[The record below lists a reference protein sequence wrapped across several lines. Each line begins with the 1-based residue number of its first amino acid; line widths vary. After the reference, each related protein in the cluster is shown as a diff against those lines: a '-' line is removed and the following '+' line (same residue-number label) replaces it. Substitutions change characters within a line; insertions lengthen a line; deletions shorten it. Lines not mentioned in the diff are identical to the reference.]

1 MPIKIFLMKKLL
13 FFLFIMTTSLV
24 LKSQVPDSTA
34 LILIDI
40 QNFYFPGG
48 SVPLVQPETAAQ
60 KAATL
65 LTWFRDNNKLVVHI
79 GHLAKTGTDFAK
91 LVTPLAG
98 EKVIMKK
105 EVNAFLHTDL
115 DQYLRENHIRNL
127 ILCGMQTHMC
137 LEGATRAAHDLGYQC
152 TVAGDACATRDLT
165 WEGTTVKAAD
175 VHAAT
180 LATLKSYAKVSTVNE
195 IVSGIR
201 TKGK

>member
-1 MPIKIFLMKKLL
+1 MKK
-13 FFLFIMTTSLV
+13 FLFYLLIMTTSLA

-40 QNFYFPGG
+40 QNFYFTGG
-48 SVPLVQPETAAQ
+48 SLPLVNPEAAA
-60 KAATL
+60 KNAATL
-65 LTWFRDNNKLVVHI
+65 LTWFRENKKLVVHI
-79 GHLAKTGTDFAK
+79 GHLAKTGTDFSN
-91 LVTPLAG
+91 LVTPQSG

-105 EVNAFLHTDL
+105 EVNAFLNTDL
-115 DQYLRENHIRNL
+115 DQYLRENHITNL

-137 LEGATRAAHDLGYQC
+137 LEGATRAAHDLGFQC

-175 VHAAT
+175 VHAVS

-195 IVSGIR
+195 IVSGSR
-201 TKGK
+201 

>member
-1 MPIKIFLMKKLL
+1 MYKNFQMKNLL
-13 FFLFIMTTSLV
+13 LLLFIMTTSIT

-40 QNFYFPGG
+40 QNFYFTGG
-48 SVPLVQPETAAQ
+48 SLPLVNPEAAAQ

-65 LTWFRDNNKLVVHI
+65 LTWFRDNGKPVVHI
-79 GHLAKTGTDFAK
+79 GHLAKTGTEFST
-91 LVTPLAG
+91 LVKPHAG

-105 EVNAFLHTDL
+105 EVNAFLNTDL
-115 DQYLRENHIRNL
+115 DQYLRANHIRNL

-152 TVAGDACATRDLT
+152 TVAADACATRDLT
-165 WEGTTVKAAD
+165 YKETIVKAAD

-180 LATLKSYAKVSTVNE
+180 LATLKSYATVADVNE
-195 IVSGIR
+195 IISG
-201 TKGK
+201 K

>member
-1 MPIKIFLMKKLL
+1 MKKLL
-13 FFLFIMTTSLV
+13 FSLIIMTTSLG

-48 SVPLVQPETAAQ
+48 SLPLVNPEAAAQ

-65 LTWFRDNNKLVVHI
+65 LTWFRDNRKLVVHI
-79 GHLAKTGTDFAK
+79 GHLAKTGTEFST
-91 LVTPLAG
+91 LVKPRDS

-105 EVNAFLHTDL
+105 EVNAFLNTDL
-115 DQYLRENHIRNL
+115 DQYLRVNHIRNL

-152 TVAGDACATRDLT
+152 TVAADACATRDLT
-165 WEGTTVKAAD
+165 YKETIVKAAD

-180 LATLKSYAKVSTVNE
+180 LATLKSYATVAE
-195 IVSGIR
+195 VDKIISG
-201 TKGK
+201 K

>member
-1 MPIKIFLMKKLL
+1 MKKLL

-48 SVPLVQPETAAQ
+48 SLPLVNPEAAAQ

-65 LTWFRDNNKLVVHI
+65 LTWFRDNRKLVVHI
-79 GHLAKTGTDFAK
+79 GHMAKSGTEFSD
-91 LVTPLAG
+91 LVKPLPG

-105 EVNAFLHTDL
+105 EVNAFLNTDL
-115 DQYLRENHIRNL
+115 DQYLRANHIRKL

-137 LEGATRAAHDLGYQC
+137 LEGATRAARDLGYQC
-152 TVAGDACATRDLT
+152 TVAADACATRDLT
-165 WEGTTVKAAD
+165 YKETTVRAGD
-175 VHAAT
+175 VHMAT
-180 LATLKSYAKVSTVNE
+180 LATLKSYATVAEVDE
-195 IVSGIR
+195 IISG
-201 TKGK
+201 K

>member
-1 MPIKIFLMKKLL
+1 MKKLL
-13 FFLFIMTTSLV
+13 FYLFIMTTSLG

-48 SVPLVQPETAAQ
+48 SLPLVNPGEAAQ
-60 KAATL
+60 KAAAL
-65 LTWFRDNNKLVVHI
+65 LTWFRENKKLVVHI
-79 GHLAKTGTDFAK
+79 GHLSKTGADFSD
-91 LVTPLAG
+91 LVKPLSG

-105 EVNAFLHTDL
+105 EVNAFLNTDL
-115 DQYLRENHIRNL
+115 DQYLRENQIRKL

-165 WEGTTVKAAD
+165 WEGITVKAAD
-175 VHAAT
+175 VHAST

-195 IVSGIR
+195 IVSGSQ
-201 TKGK
+201 

>member
-1 MPIKIFLMKKLL
+1 MKK
-13 FFLFIMTTSLV
+13 FLFYLLIMTTSLA

-40 QNFYFPGG
+40 QNFYFTGG
-48 SVPLVQPETAAQ
+48 SLPLVNPEAAA
-60 KAATL
+60 KNAATL
-65 LTWFRDNNKLVVHI
+65 LTWFRENKKLVVHI
-79 GHLAKTGTDFAK
+79 GHLAKTGTDFSN
-91 LVTPLAG
+91 LVTPQSG

-105 EVNAFLHTDL
+105 EVNAFLNTDL

-175 VHAAT
+175 VHAVS

-195 IVSGIR
+195 IVSGSR
-201 TKGK
+201 

>member
-1 MPIKIFLMKKLL
+1 MKKLL
-13 FFLFIMTTSLV
+13 FCLIIMTTSLG

-48 SVPLVQPETAAQ
+48 SLPLVNPEAAAQ

-65 LTWFRDNNKLVVHI
+65 LTWFRDNRSLVVHI
-79 GHLAKTGTDFAK
+79 GHLAKTGTEFST
-91 LVTPLAG
+91 LVKPRDG

-105 EVNAFLHTDL
+105 EVNAFLNTDL
-115 DQYLRENHIRNL
+115 DQYLRANHIKNL

-137 LEGATRAAHDLGYQC
+137 LEGATRAARDLGYKC
-152 TVAGDACATRDLT
+152 TVAADACATRDLT
-165 WEGTTVKAAD
+165 FRETTVKAAD

-180 LATLKSYAKVSTVNE
+180 LATLKSYATVAE
-195 IVSGIR
+195 VDKIISV
-201 TKGK
+201 K

>member
-1 MPIKIFLMKKLL
+1 MKKLL
-13 FFLFIMTTSLV
+13 FYLFIMTTSLGI
-24 LKSQVPDSTA
+24 KSQVPDSTA

-48 SVPLVQPETAAQ
+48 SLPLVNPGEAAQ

-65 LTWFRDNNKLVVHI
+65 LTWFRENKKLVVHI
-79 GHLAKTGTDFAK
+79 GHLAKTGSDFSD
-91 LVTPLAG
+91 LVKPLSG

-105 EVNAFLHTDL
+105 EVNAFLNTDL
-115 DQYLRENHIRNL
+115 DQYLRENQIRKL

-165 WEGTTVKAAD
+165 WEGITVKAAD
-175 VHAAT
+175 VHAST

-195 IVSGIR
+195 IVSGSQ
-201 TKGK
+201 

>member
-1 MPIKIFLMKKLL
+1 MKK
-13 FFLFIMTTSLV
+13 FLFYLLIVTTSLV
-24 LKSQVPDSTA
+24 SKSQVPDSTA

-40 QNFYFPGG
+40 QNFYFTGG
-48 SVPLVQPETAAQ
+48 SLPLVNSGDAAQ

-65 LTWFRDNNKLVVHI
+65 LNWFRENKKLVVHI
-79 GHLAKTGTDFAK
+79 GHLAKTGTDFSN
-91 LVTPLAG
+91 LVTPHPG

-105 EVNAFLHTDL
+105 EVNAFLNTDL

-180 LATLKSYAKVSTVNE
+180 LATLKSYASVADAGDIILAK
-195 IVSGIR
+195 
-201 TKGK
+201 